1 MINDLRNLVQN
12 NTIIILKNIYIIY
25 IYIITFYNYDLERWG
40 NGWEMIGYSH

>member
-25 IYIITFYNYDLERWG
+25 IYIITFYNYDLEQ
-40 NGWEMIGYSH
+40 